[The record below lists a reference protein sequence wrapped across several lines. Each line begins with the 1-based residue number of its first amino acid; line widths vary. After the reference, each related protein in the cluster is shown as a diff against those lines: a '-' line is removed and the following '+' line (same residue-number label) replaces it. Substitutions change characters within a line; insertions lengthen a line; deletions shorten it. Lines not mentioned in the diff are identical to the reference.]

1 MDRLRRAKYEHNIPF
16 DSFDLVRLCSP
27 QAAQDRFAQGGKGRR
42 TTNYEGRN
50 ARHGQRKNVSRE
62 TIEKAQMN
70 AKLSLTDESR
80 GTSISL
86 AESAE
91 AYSPT
96 HKAKKVYPFRIPA
109 RLKAVVFCE
118 VG

>member
-1 MDRLRRAKYEHNIPF
+1 
-16 DSFDLVRLCSP
+16 
-27 QAAQDRFAQGGKGRR
+27 
-42 TTNYEGRN
+42 
-50 ARHGQRKNVSRE
+50 
-62 TIEKAQMN
+62 MN